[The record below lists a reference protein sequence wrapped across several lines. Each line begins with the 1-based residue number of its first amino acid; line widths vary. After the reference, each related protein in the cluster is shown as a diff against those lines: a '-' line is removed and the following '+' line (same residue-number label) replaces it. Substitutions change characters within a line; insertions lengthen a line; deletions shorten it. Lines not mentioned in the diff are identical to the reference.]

1 MPASHE
7 PDEEKMTDDGVAP
20 GLVAA
25 TASLD
30 HEDPVVRAFV
40 DRTLAGRR
48 GSPRENAVA
57 LYYAVRDRILYDV
70 YDADLSPDGL
80 RASSTLSR
88 GRGFC
93 LHKSIVYAA
102 ACRAVGIPSR
112 LVFADVRNHL
122 ASEHLRNLVGGNV
135 FFHGLTSVWL
145 DGRWMK
151 ATPIFNKTLCRL
163 YRMTPLDFDGTADSL
178 YQPYD
183 ADNRRYMEFVKDYGE
198 FDDFPYEMVL
208 RRMHESHPKLFA
220 GDCRTASGSL
230 VAEAQLTGAPARQ
243 P

>member
-1 MPASHE
+1 
-7 PDEEKMTDDGVAP
+7 MTVDGVIP

-30 HEDPVVRAFV
+30 HEDPIVQAFV

-48 GSPRENAVA
+48 GSPRENAVS
-57 LYYAVRDRILYDV
+57 LYYAVRDQILYDV
-70 YDADLSPDGL
+70 YDADLSRDGL
-80 RASSTLSR
+80 RASSILSR

-122 ASEHLRNLVGGNV
+122 ASGKLRDLVGGNL
-135 FFHGLTSVWL
+135 FFHGLTSVWV

-151 ATPIFNKTLCRL
+151 ATPVFNKMLCRL
-163 YRMTPLDFDGTADSL
+163 YRMAPLEFDGTADSL

-183 ADNRRYMEFVKDYGE
+183 AENRRHMEFVKHYGE
-198 FDDFPYEMVL
+198 FDDFPYEMVIQ
-208 RRMHESHPKLFA
+208 RMHQAHPKLFSSEY
-220 GDCRTASGSL
+220 RTTRGSL
-230 VAEAQLTGAPARQ
+230 VYEAPFTGSSPS
-243 P
+243 

>member
-1 MPASHE
+1 
-7 PDEEKMTDDGVAP
+7 MTVDGATP

-30 HEDPVVRAFV
+30 YEDPIVQAFV

-48 GSPRENAVA
+48 GTPRENAVL
-57 LYYAVRDRILYDV
+57 LYYAVRDELLYDV
-70 YDADLSPDGL
+70 YDADLSRDGL
-80 RASSTLSR
+80 RASSILSR

-122 ASEHLRNLVGGNV
+122 ASGKLLELVGGSL

-151 ATPIFNKTLCRL
+151 ATPVFNKLLCRL
-163 YRMTPLDFDGTADSL
+163 YRMAPLEFDGMTDSL

-183 ADNRRYMEFVKDYGE
+183 AENRRYMEFVKHHGE
-198 FDDFPYEMVL
+198 FDDFPYEMVIQN
-208 RRMHESHPKLFA
+208 MHQSHPKLFSTEY
-220 GDCRTASGSL
+220 RTTSGSL
-230 VAEAQLTGAPARQ
+230 VAEAAFTGIPPVSPQ
-243 P
+243 IP

>member
-1 MPASHE
+1 
-7 PDEEKMTDDGVAP
+7 MTVDGVVP
-20 GLVAA
+20 SLVDA

-30 HEDPVVRAFV
+30 YEDPIVQAFV
-40 DRTLAGRR
+40 DRTLAGRH
-48 GSPRENAVA
+48 GSPRENAVS
-57 LYYAVRDRILYDV
+57 LYYAVRDQILYDV
-70 YDADLSPDGL
+70 YDADLSRDGL
-80 RASSTLSR
+80 RASSILNK

-122 ASEHLRNLVGGNV
+122 SSGKLRGLVGGNV

-151 ATPIFNKTLCRL
+151 ATPVFNKTLCRL
-163 YRMTPLDFDGTADSL
+163 YRMTPLEFDGTGDSL

-183 ADNRRYMEFVKDYGE
+183 ADNRRYMEFVKHYGE
-198 FDDFPYEMVL
+198 FDDFPYEMVMQN
-208 RRMHESHPKLFA
+208 MHQSHPKLFSSEY
-220 GDCRTASGSL
+220 RTTSGSL
-230 VAEAQLTGAPARQ
+230 IAEALVSGSSPSQA
-243 P
+243 

>member
-1 MPASHE
+1 MTV
-7 PDEEKMTDDGVAP
+7 DEVAP

-25 TASLD
+25 TPSLD
-30 HEDPVVRAFV
+30 YEDPIVQAFV
-40 DRTLAGRR
+40 DRTLADRH
-48 GSPRENAVA
+48 GSPRENAVS
-57 LYYAVRDRILYDV
+57 LYYAVRDQILYDV

-80 RASSTLSR
+80 RASSILGK

-122 ASEHLRNLVGGNV
+122 ASGKLLELVGGNV
-135 FFHGLTSVWL
+135 FFHGLTSVFL

-151 ATPIFNKTLCRL
+151 VTPVFNKMLCRL
-163 YRMTPLDFDGTADSL
+163 YRMTPLEFDGTTDSL

-183 ADNRRYMEFVKDYGE
+183 AENRRYMEFVKHYGE
-198 FDDFPYEMVL
+198 FDDFPYDMVMVRL
-208 RRMHESHPKLFA
+208 HQSHPKLFSSEYL
-220 GDCRTASGSL
+220 TTSGSL
-230 VAEAQLTGAPARQ
+230 VEEVLFTGSSSS
-243 P
+243 

>member
-1 MPASHE
+1 
-7 PDEEKMTDDGVAP
+7 MTVDGCVP

-30 HEDPVVRAFV
+30 YEDSIVRAFV

-48 GSPRENAVA
+48 GSPRENAVS
-57 LYYAVRDRILYDV
+57 LYYAVRDQILYDA
-70 YDADLSPDGL
+70 YDADLSRDGL
-80 RASSTLSR
+80 RASAVVSK

-102 ACRAVGIPSR
+102 ACRSVGIPSR

-122 ASEHLRNLVGGNV
+122 ASGRLRDLAGGDL

-145 DGRWMK
+145 DGRWIK
-151 ATPIFNKTLCRL
+151 ATPVFNKTLCRL
-163 YRMTPLDFDGTADSL
+163 YRMAPLEFDGTADSL

-183 ADNRRYMEFVKDYGE
+183 AEGRRYMEFIKHYGE
-198 FDDFPYEMVL
+198 FDDFPYEMVMQ
-208 RRMHESHPKLFA
+208 RMRQAHPKLFSSEYM
-220 GDCRTASGSL
+220 TAHGSL
-230 VAEAQLTGAPARQ
+230 VEEAFST
-243 P
+243 

>member
-1 MPASHE
+1 MTVDGIA
-7 PDEEKMTDDGVAP
+7 PD
-20 GLVAA
+20 LVAA

-30 HEDPVVRAFV
+30 HEDPIVQQFV

-48 GSPRENAVA
+48 GTPRENAVL
-57 LYYAVRDRILYDV
+57 LYYAVRDQLLYDV
-70 YDADLSPDGL
+70 YDADLSRDGL
-80 RASSTLSR
+80 RASAILSK

-112 LVFADVRNHL
+112 LVYADVRNHL
-122 ASEHLRNLVGGNV
+122 ASGKLRELVGGNM

-151 ATPIFNKTLCRL
+151 ATPVFNKMLCRL
-163 YRMTPLDFDGTADSL
+163 YSMAPLEFDGTADSL

-183 ADNRRYMEFVKDYGE
+183 AQNRQHMEFVTHYGE
-198 FDDFPYEMVL
+198 FDDFPYDLVIQ
-208 RRMHESHPKLFA
+208 RMHQSHPKLFVTEY
-220 GDCRTASGSL
+220 RTTSGSL
-230 VAEAQLTGAPARQ
+230 VEEAVATGLPAVS
-243 P
+243 PDLS

>member
-1 MPASHE
+1 
-7 PDEEKMTDDGVAP
+7 MTIDGVDP

-25 TASLD
+25 TVSLD
-30 HEDPVVRAFV
+30 HEDPIVRAFV
-40 DRTLAGRR
+40 DRTLGGRR
-48 GSPRENAVA
+48 GSPRENAVS

-70 YDADLSPDGL
+70 YDADLSRAGL
-80 RASSTLSR
+80 RASATLSR

-122 ASEHLRNLVGGNV
+122 ASGQLRELVGGNL

-151 ATPIFNKTLCRL
+151 VTPVFNKTLCRL
-163 YRMTPLDFDGTADSL
+163 YRMAPLEFDGTADSL

-183 ADNRRYMEFVKDYGE
+183 AENRRFMEFVRQHGE

-208 RRMHESHPKLFA
+208 QKMRQYHPKLFSSEH
-220 GDCRTASGSL
+220 RTVSGSL
-230 VAEAQLTGAPARQ
+230 VDEALTGSSPSSA
-243 P
+243 